1 MSSLFKTTC
10 PSCGTRKQ
18 RFGVLLAINRSQV
31 TSCSAC
37 GEKIVS
43 EVYYGR
49 YVLLIVYVHISVAVL
64 GVPIVLGTVAKDWLV
79 VASSLAAFLSLCWP
93 VAAHLHA
100 NYSEIRCGDSRS

>member
-79 VASSLAAFLSLCWP
+79 VAFSLAAFLSLCWP